1 MNDTQRTALEQEFEE
16 KRARLTAMMA
26 QMDDMQRAWQQYEAA
41 ARAERVR
48 AAFDALAAE
57 EEEVARMQGH
67 VERAAAEVKAA
78 KRSGEKAL
86 TGAAEEALDAQ
97 RLALDLAV
105 RHRDDA
111 RRAYDAALTGQGF
124 DSEEAFRA
132 ACLTKPALA
141 KLEETIMPFRTE
153 YARLLSRCEE
163 IETLLGEDD

>member
-16 KRARLTAMMA
+16 KRDRLTAMMA

-48 AAFDALAAE
+48 ALDEALAAE

-86 TGAAEEALDAQ
+86 TNAAEEALDAQ

-105 RHRDDA
+105 RHRDSA

-124 DSEEAFRA
+124 DSEAAFRA

-141 KLEETIMPFRTE
+141 KLEETIMPFRAE
-153 YARLLSRCEE
+153 YAQLLSRCEE
-163 IETLLGEDD
+163 IEKLLGEED